1 MSLLEAQRGPAFD
14 AVVIGG
20 GINGA
25 AIAAEC
31 ARHGLK
37 VALLEREDFG
47 FGTTWRSTK
56 LIHGGLRYLEHGD
69 VRLVFESLRERG
81 WLLRTKP
88 HLVKPQRFIL
98 PMLPWTRRPGWQLR
112 AGLATYDA
120 MALGGGVPVHRH
132 LDAAALGEL
141 APYLTPLA
149 SDAFT
154 FFDARA
160 HSAER
165 LTLELALLAE
175 QRGAV
180 IANHAE
186 VERIVTDGGKVTGVE
201 VRHDGQTINLATHAI
216 VNAAGP
222 WVDAVLAVSDVG
234 SEPLLG
240 VTRGTH
246 IAVELDQPLPK
257 DGIFSTARED
267 GRVFFAVPQ
276 DQLLLIGTTDV
287 RYDAS
292 PSDVRPTADDID
304 YLLHEGAA
312 LLPGLGIEESRV
324 RYSYAGLRPLQRVAG
339 GPEAAISRS
348 HSVIEHA
355 TLGGPAGLYS
365 VVGGKLSTFRPLARE
380 VARTLAEGRPV
391 RKPRFRMAPNDD
403 SAPLPAPSA
412 RLALYGPALPR
423 VFAAGRDVLC
433 EVCGLLE
440 GEVVH
445 AVRFEHATTVSDVL
459 LRRSGAGWTGSRG
472 LCCGDTVA
480 KRMAALLDW
489 NTFETA
495 REAASFRRDV
505 KFHLPTPEEVR
516 AGTIEAAI
524 RA

>member
-1 MSLLEAQRGPAFD
+1 MTLAEAQSSAFD
-14 AVVIGG
+14 VVVIGG

-31 ARHGLK
+31 ARHGLAT
-37 VALLEREDFG
+37 ALLERSDFG

-81 WLLRTKP
+81 WLLRSKP

-98 PMLPWTRRPGWQLR
+98 PMLPWTRRPAWQLR
-112 AGLATYDA
+112 IGLATYDA
-120 MALGGGVPVHRH
+120 MAVGGGVPVHHH
-132 LDAAALGEL
+132 LDAASLGEL

-154 FFDARA
+154 FYDARA

-186 VERIVTDGGKVTGVE
+186 VTKILSANGKVTGVE
-201 VRHDGQTINLATHAI
+201 VALNGETYTLATTSV

-222 WVDAVLAVSDVG
+222 WVDAVNAAAGTLAP
-234 SEPLLG
+234 PLLG
-240 VTRGTH
+240 VTRGSH
-246 IAVELDQPLPK
+246 IALELDQPLPS

-276 DQLLLIGTTDV
+276 DELLLIGTTDV

-292 PSDVRPTADDID
+292 PSDVRATSEDVD
-304 YLLHEGAA
+304 YLLAEGAA
-312 LLPGLGIEESRV
+312 LLPGLGIARERV
-324 RYSYAGLRPLQRVAG
+324 RYAYAGLRPLQRMAG

-348 HSVIEHA
+348 HSVIEHV
-355 TLGGPAGLYS
+355 TSGGPAGLYS
-365 VVGGKLSTFRPLARE
+365 VVGGKLSTFRPLARD
-380 VARTLAEGRPV
+380 VAKRLAEGRPV
-391 RKPRFRMAPNDD
+391 RKPRFRLTTSEPAGP
-403 SAPLPAPSA
+403 PAPTP

-423 VFAAGRDVLC
+423 VLAAGRDVIC
-433 EVCGLLE
+433 EECGVLA
-440 GEVVH
+440 GEVIH
-445 AVRFEHATTVSDVL
+445 AVRFEHATTISDVM
-459 LRRSGAGWTGSRG
+459 LRRTGIGWTRTRG
-472 LCCGDTVA
+472 LCCGDGPVPTLMS
-480 KRMAALLDW
+480 RLLNWSYEEKHRQVDE
-489 NTFETA
+489 FKA
-495 REAASFRRDV
+495 DV
-505 KFHLPTPEEVR
+505 SFHLPTPAEVR
-516 AGTIEAAI
+516 ELEGVASV
-524 RA
+524 